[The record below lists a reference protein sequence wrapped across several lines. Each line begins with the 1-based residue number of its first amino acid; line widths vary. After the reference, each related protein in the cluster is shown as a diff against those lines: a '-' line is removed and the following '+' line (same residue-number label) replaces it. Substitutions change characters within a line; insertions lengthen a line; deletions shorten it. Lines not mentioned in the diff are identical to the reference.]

1 MGQNVEADRAKH
13 GTKKVHGSPSSMPA
27 EFWVADASH
36 PQAIYIYSR
45 GTGAAADAAPRLMAR
60 ANSRFYQRK

>member
-1 MGQNVEADRAKH
+1 
-13 GTKKVHGSPSSMPA
+13 MPA